1 MKIITEPS
9 NAKTNPV
16 ADLFASPMSVE
27 EEAEFKKLMI
37 AEELLLLM
45 KEKGMNRSQLAE
57 GMGVGPSR
65 VTAMMTGTNNFTI
78 ETLVRA
84 GRAVGAELHQHFAP
98 QHKKAHWAVYD
109 ECETHAAFRA
119 PMKPARNQSTFR
131 IARTAKEDNATAA

>member
-9 NAKTNPV
+9 RAKANPV
-16 ADLFASPMSVE
+16 AGLFSSPISVE

-45 KEKGMNRSQLAE
+45 KEKAISRSQLAMR
-57 GMGVGPSR
+57 MGVGPSR
-65 VTAMMTGTNNFTI
+65 VTAMMTGSNNFTI

-84 GRAVGAELHQHFAP
+84 GRAVGAELHQHFVP

-109 ECETHAAFRA
+109 ERETHEAFHA
-119 PMKPARNQSTFR
+119 PMKPARNQSSFK